1 MEKCCSFHL
10 SDIVCLCMY
19 YFQIDI
25 YIGVFEIFRLLLLSS
40 HMPPPTVHPSFLLT
54 RFICLKFK
62 FLFFF
67 SDFYSYKCLDLN
79 NFVIFR
85 VGAVFM
91 FTKYVRRETGKKN
104 IIPLQLSKKQLG
116 LGQNVILL
124 AHSFCK
130 SLIHFQKEKKGK
142 HSFYSHQSDK
152 QNIHFCVNL
161 CQVYCNLFCNF
172 VRDGSE
178 FFFNLK

>member
-1 MEKCCSFHL
+1 MYNFFFIFVNVCTDYWPYFFFHAPINFSCIKLMEKCCSFHL

-104 IIPLQLSKKQLG
+104 IIPL
-116 LGQNVILL
+116 
-124 AHSFCK
+124 
-130 SLIHFQKEKKGK
+130 
-142 HSFYSHQSDK
+142 
-152 QNIHFCVNL
+152 
-161 CQVYCNLFCNF
+161 
-172 VRDGSE
+172 
-178 FFFNLK
+178 